1 MNGEKEPVAP
11 RPGNARPG
19 GSPTAKQRIASIL
32 EIVWMLLL
40 ILPAASTMSAS
51 RPWDLNVRALFIVSC
66 WLVVGARMLYPRRGF
81 FLVTLPIALLGLL
94 CMGADFL
101 RTVDLLELL
110 LQWRTFPPDETA
122 SAIRPYIGLVAAGF
136 AVVGA
141 LCWAAWRT
149 GSSRSTG
156 RLAQLGV
163 LAGTIA
169 LGCAVPAATWV
180 RSWPIDGVL
189 VVASAVADSHALSQ
203 YLFPGTSSVDPRDPK
218 ATWNASRVP
227 GAATTETVVFIIG
240 ETVRNDFLKECHG
253 PDRVRAVA
261 AGSLVACD
269 VTSGADSTAAS
280 VPLIVSREMPGH
292 PVRVSSDATFA
303 RALKEAGFE
312 THWFGVQG
320 SSVAWADADD
330 QRFPIAAGTDA
341 ALLMPPL
348 ASALASPARL
358 KAIVLHASNAHDP
371 YSKRYDPATAP
382 YQVPTHLGEA
392 LTKTNMQDVRLTY
405 ANAVDASVGFI
416 NGVIRQLEQHPE
428 PAFLIFSPDHGENLL
443 DDNRELWGHELRHP
457 TRWDTHVP
465 AIFWANEA
473 WRATHVA
480 QWANLKSQIEAP
492 LMHIDLVPTLLDAA
506 GIRYAD
512 RRAMRVDLL
521 AQTVP
526 ARRRVVQEA
535 LGSTIE
541 WETLVNE
548 ARAAGP
554 LTR

>member
-1 MNGEKEPVAP
+1 MNGESEVATPIPP
-11 RPGNARPG
+11 RG
-19 GSPTAKQRIASIL
+19 GALTAKQRIASIL

-51 RPWDLNVRALFIVSC
+51 RPWDLNAHALFIVSC
-66 WLVVGARMLYPRRGF
+66 WLFIGARLLYPRRGF
-81 FLVTLPIALLGLL
+81 FLATLPIMLLGLL
-94 CMGADFL
+94 CVGADFL
-101 RTVDLLELL
+101 RVVDLLELL
-110 LQWRTFPPDETA
+110 LQWRTFPPEEAA
-122 SAIRPYIGLVAAGF
+122 SAIRPYIGLAAAGF

-141 LCWAAWRT
+141 LCWAAWHT
-149 GSSRSTG
+149 SSNRLTG

-169 LGCAVPAATWV
+169 LACAVPAATWV

-189 VVASAVADSHALSQ
+189 VVASTVADSRALSQ
-203 YLFPGTSSVDPRDPK
+203 YLFPATSSVDPRDPK
-218 ATWNASRVP
+218 ATWNASRVA
-227 GAATTETVVFIIG
+227 GAPADETVVFIIG
-240 ETVRNDFLKECHG
+240 ETIRNDFLKECHG

-261 AGSLVACD
+261 AGALVACD
-269 VTSGADSTAAS
+269 VTSGADSTSAS

-303 RALKEAGFE
+303 HALKEAGFE

-330 QRFPIAAGTDA
+330 QRFPITKGTDA

-371 YSKRYDPATAP
+371 YSARYDQATAP

-392 LTKTNMQDVRLTY
+392 LTSTNLQDVRLTY

-416 NGVIRQLEQHPE
+416 NAVIQQLEQHPE

-443 DDNRELWGHELRHP
+443 DDGRELWGHELRHP

-465 AIFWANEA
+465 AIFWANDA
-473 WRATHVA
+473 WRATHAV
-480 QWANLKSQIEAP
+480 QWANLKSQIDAP

-506 GIRYAD
+506 GVRYED

-526 ARRRVVQEA
+526 ARRRIVQEA

>member
-1 MNGEKEPVAP
+1 MNGESEVATPIPP
-11 RPGNARPG
+11 RG
-19 GSPTAKQRIASIL
+19 GASTAKQRIASML

-51 RPWDLNVRALFIVSC
+51 RPWDLNAQALFIVSC
-66 WLVVGARMLYPRRGF
+66 WLFIGARLLYPRRGF
-81 FLVTLPIALLGLL
+81 FLATLPIMLLGLL
-94 CMGADFL
+94 CVGADFL
-101 RTVDLLELL
+101 RVVDLLELL
-110 LQWRTFPPDETA
+110 LQWRTFPPEEAA
-122 SAIRPYIGLVAAGF
+122 SAIRPYIGLAAAGF

-141 LCWAAWRT
+141 LCWAAWHT
-149 GSSRSTG
+149 SSNRSTG

-163 LAGTIA
+163 LAGTVA
-169 LGCAVPAATWV
+169 LACAVPAATWV
-180 RSWPIDGVL
+180 RSWPTDGVL
-189 VVASAVADSHALSQ
+189 VVASTVADSRALSQ
-203 YLFPGTSSVDPRDPK
+203 YLFPATSSVDPRDPK
-218 ATWNASRVP
+218 ATWNASRVA
-227 GAATTETVVFIIG
+227 GAPADETVVFIIG

-261 AGSLVACD
+261 AGALVACD

-280 VPLIVSREMPGH
+280 VPLLVSREMPGH

-303 RALKEAGFE
+303 HALKEAGFE

-320 SSVAWADADD
+320 STVAWADADD
-330 QRFPIAAGTDA
+330 QRFPITKGTDA
-341 ALLMPPL
+341 ALLVPPL
-348 ASALASPARL
+348 AAALATPARL

-371 YSKRYDPATAP
+371 YSARYDPATAP
-382 YQVPTHLGEA
+382 YQVPAHLGEA
-392 LTKTNMQDVRLTY
+392 LARTNLQDVRLTY

-428 PAFLIFSPDHGENLL
+428 PVFLIFSPDHGENLL

-457 TRWDTHVP
+457 TQWDTHVP
-465 AIFWANEA
+465 AIFWANDA
-473 WRATHVA
+473 WRATHAA
-480 QWANLKSQIEAP
+480 QWANLKSQIDAP

-506 GIRYAD
+506 GVRYED

-526 ARRRVVQEA
+526 TRRRVVQES

-554 LTR
+554 LTH